1 MAWVVGL
8 NRMVKE
14 SLTMK
19 MTFGKDVKEVGELA
33 MAAIRGKSVLG
44 RRNSK
49 NHKAGMYLEC
59 SREDHEAGVG

>member
-19 MTFGKDVKEVGELA
+19 MTFGKDMKEVGELA
-33 MAAIRGKSVLG
+33 MAAIRGK
-44 RRNSK
+44 
-49 NHKAGMYLEC
+49 C
-59 SREDHEAGVG
+59 SRQKEQQKP